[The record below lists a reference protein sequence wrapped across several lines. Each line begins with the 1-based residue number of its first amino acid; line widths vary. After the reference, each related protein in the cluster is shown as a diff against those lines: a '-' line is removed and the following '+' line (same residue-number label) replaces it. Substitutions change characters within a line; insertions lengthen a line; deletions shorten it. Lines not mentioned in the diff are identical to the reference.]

1 MQRFDHVIDQ
11 SLDTVTSIL
20 EESTYSAYDRETELR
35 TKQLQIEN
43 LSNEVNVKTQKLNE
57 NDYKLHDLKSNMQIA
72 KRNFISETA
81 IANTQLDQAIQSELN
96 RLRMLD
102 QSLMMSK
109 NKIHQISSSC
119 NDMQKEIYA
128 IEQNINQC
136 DSKSSYLQSSLLVTN
151 NSFNDT
157 SSMIKN
163 EFENYNRQSLQIN
176 EDLQVTHTRISN
188 NISQSQAIKQEI
200 ASLQNHQTYLYNQI
214 KSAQNS
220 LRLSRDQS
228 ISNQSI
234 IQNESNS
241 HNRSKILF
249 ESQKNHYMAHVN
261 DLGDRITHVEVD
273 LFNVEQKKK
282 ALYDEM
288 TQKQKDILKTRES
301 VSEQRKLA
309 SNISNE
315 NTKREE
321 TVEKTLKG
329 FKNKSFM
336 IQSKIFNNKT
346 HIQSIKSQEDEI
358 KDKLRDICSKITRQN
373 EIEDQ
378 LNEISKQIDQDFFNM
393 NSKITRYE
401 SVRDSMINEL
411 DDIEKRIE
419 SANSSTDSIDL
430 NITPTILNISDIS
443 DDQSVVRTST
453 LHVLVKEVLTQNKCL
468 RKQVH
473 LLERHLAD
481 LNGRMQVINSQKDD
495 ANTSNDLF
503 KYVAI
508 VRGDIQSKLSEIS
521 AKTARIIRKKRILS
535 SKKRMLKAKNGSQ
548 TNVDSSISAMFNNE
562 LLKWLSVEPGNR
574 TNLICQWSDKL
585 RNLIHNLET
594 DQLQNVFYL

>member
-151 NSFNDT
+151 NSFDDT

-163 EFENYNRQSLQIN
+163 EIENYSRQSIQIN

-188 NISQSQAIKQEI
+188 NISHSQAIKQEI
-200 ASLQNHQTYLYNQI
+200 ASLQNHQSYLYNQI

-234 IQNESNS
+234 MQNESNS

-261 DLGDRITHVEVD
+261 ELGDRITHAEVD

-358 KDKLRDICSKITRQN
+358 KDKLRGICSKITRQN